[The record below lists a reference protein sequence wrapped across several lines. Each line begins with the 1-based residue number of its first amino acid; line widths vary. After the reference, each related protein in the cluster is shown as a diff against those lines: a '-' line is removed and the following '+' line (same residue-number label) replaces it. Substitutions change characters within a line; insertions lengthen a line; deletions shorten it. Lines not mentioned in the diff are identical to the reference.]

1 MRHAREPVLTD
12 LIINGKKFHID
23 TSKLRELSFEVG
35 PFRPPSEGASQSLL
49 LRFMRNCSWN
59 KCTFCSM
66 YKDEKFTLRSVEEI
80 KQDIDNAKAMVGE
93 MKEISHSLGRGGVVD
108 EYTVYVILGSDA
120 SLERDASFTNVAMWL
135 LSGGRTAF
143 LQDSNS
149 LIIRPDDLV
158 EALEH
163 LRSTFPSLKRVTSY
177 CRSDTIA
184 RKKLEDLKRIREA
197 GLDRLH
203 VGLETGDDELLERL
217 KKLAKRREGR
227 TSDYHIIGGR
237 KAKEAGFQLSEY
249 FMPGLGGKERWEQHA
264 LNTARVVNAIDPD
277 YVRSRPLGLGG
288 KTELDEEWRRGDF
301 ELTSFHERLVELQTM
316 VEALDF
322 TGRLVFDHM
331 GNAWRNASGLPLF
344 TLDHEGYKFPDEKT
358 TVLELIDEGL
368 SLDESFHGREIPM
381 RRL

>member
-1 MRHAREPVLTD
+1 
-12 LIINGKKFHID
+12 
-23 TSKLRELSFEVG
+23 
-35 PFRPPSEGASQSLL
+35 
-49 LRFMRNCSWN
+49 
-59 KCTFCSM
+59 M
-66 YKDEKFTLRSVEEI
+66 YKDDKFVYRSVEEI
-80 KQDIDNAKAMVGE
+80 KRDIDTAKAMVDE
-93 MKEISHSLGRGGVVD
+93 MGEISLALGRGGVVD
-108 EYTVYVILGSDA
+108 KTVIYLIVKGDESLGN
-120 SLERDASFTNVAMWL
+120 DASFMNLIMWL

-149 LIIRPDDLV
+149 LIMRPGELV
-158 EALEH
+158 EALKH
-163 LRSTFPSLKRVTSY
+163 LRSTFPLLERVTSY

-203 VGLETGDDELLERL
+203 VGLETGDDELLERF
-217 KKLAKRREGR
+217 KKLPKKREGR
-227 TSDYHIIGGR
+227 TSDYHIVGGR

-277 YVRSRPLGLGG
+277 YIRSRPLHLGG
-288 KTELDEEWRRGDF
+288 GTALDEEWRRGDF
-301 ELTSFHERLVELQTM
+301 ELTSFYERLVELRTM

-344 TLDHEGYKFPDEKT
+344 TLDHEGYKFPDEKAR
-358 TVLELIDEGL
+358 VLELIEEGL

-381 RRL
+381 QHS